1 MGNLFLENLR
11 QGDEARQLG
20 KLIAAYLA
28 TSKDELAKSFRSTYH
43 QQTNVTVAPAG
54 TSLQTNKR
62 PKATELVQKDRNYIT
77 FKMCGITEG
86 HLQMLRL
93 KLINVGWIAR
103 DTQPDDFYK
112 LFSGKFNNAKITW
125 TNKVGKGMLRFLF
138 LQMYKQQMIAVP
150 YGYYLTTI
158 LEAHFV
164 DPDGIY
170 LSKLNKSKDSRT
182 HLPVIKEC
190 MDILQL
196 EVERD

>member
-1 MGNLFLENLR
+1 
-11 QGDEARQLG
+11 
-20 KLIAAYLA
+20 
-28 TSKDELAKSFRSTYH
+28 
-43 QQTNVTVAPAG
+43 
-54 TSLQTNKR
+54 
-62 PKATELVQKDRNYIT
+62 
-77 FKMCGITEG
+77 
-86 HLQMLRL
+86 MLRL

-125 TNKVGKGMLRFLF
+125 TNKAGKGMLRFLF

-164 DPDGIY
+164 DPDGMY

-182 HLPVIKEC
+182 HLPVIKDC

-196 EVERD
+196 EVEID